1 MTLRDKNNN
10 NLKKLTESEVLN
22 FLAENPNVIS
32 NNIDLFNEIFSLNR
46 NNGNVIS
53 FEDIRIK
60 SLIKENLK
68 IKKKLKEIV
77 DSAKNNKKIQEKLS
91 KFSNEVISFRKINP
105 LVSYI
110 ENFIDNEFPSI
121 TIQFSLIKLNGF
133 SELNKKYLSTNNDLL
148 NLINNTFLEK
158 KTYLNNKRFY

>member
-32 NNIDLFNEIFSLNR
+32 NNIDLFNKIFSLNR

-110 ENFIDNEFPSI
+110 EN
-121 TIQFSLIKLNGF
+121 L
-133 SELNKKYLSTNNDLL
+133 
-148 NLINNTFLEK
+148 
-158 KTYLNNKRFY
+158 

>member
-1 MTLRDKNNN
+1 M
-10 NLKKLTESEVLN
+10 
-22 FLAENPNVIS
+22 
-32 NNIDLFNEIFSLNR
+32 
-46 NNGNVIS
+46 
-53 FEDIRIK
+53 
-60 SLIKENLK
+60 
-68 IKKKLKEIV
+68 
-77 DSAKNNKKIQEKLS
+77 S

-158 KTYLNNKRFY
+158 KPILITKDSIKKYSLEKYTNKTDSLVLCPLGIEYPIGVIFVRYKSEMMGLDLQFDLLTSLTETISYTLEQFIQK